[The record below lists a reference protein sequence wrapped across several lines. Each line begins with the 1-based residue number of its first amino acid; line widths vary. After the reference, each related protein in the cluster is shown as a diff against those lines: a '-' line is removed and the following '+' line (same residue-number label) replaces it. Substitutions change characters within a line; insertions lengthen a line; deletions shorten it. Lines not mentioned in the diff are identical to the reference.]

1 MTYPR
6 RHSAAAKNPHSFFMK
21 RRLRLQLLV
30 YGLHG
35 SFAGGLI
42 GVAQVILLATLTSI
56 RVFYR
61 LTSTHK
67 GLDKFTLTR
76 WTSIVQTIVSPP
88 IDL

>member
-1 MTYPR
+1 
-6 RHSAAAKNPHSFFMK
+6 MK

-35 SFAGGLI
+35 SFAGGLT
-42 GVAQVILLATLTSI
+42 GVAQVILLASLMSI
-56 RVFYR
+56 RLFYC

-67 GLDKFTLTR
+67 GLDRFTLTR
-76 WTSIVQTIVSPP
+76 WTSVIETIVSPP